1 MQRAVLFAPHIT
13 KISVSN
19 MHFFYI
25 DEAGCTGE
33 DLNNIQQPVFV
44 AGGLIVRDEGW
55 NKTKEIFGKL
65 IATYFEDQ
73 LPKHFELHSHELL
86 SPKGDGPFAGHDRD
100 RRIKL
105 AHDVLDLITV
115 RSHQVCYF
123 AIDKGK
129 LRQHLT
135 TEIRTKEYLP
145 RRAPYTVAYDYLVT
159 KHEWFTKEKLGRSAR
174 GMVIADTKDG
184 YENDISVITKFR
196 RVDAPAAQRVKW
208 LTEFTYAVDSHK
220 NPMIQISDL
229 LCFVTKK
236 FLEVDAGYREPWQQ
250 EAKLAYR
257 DLYAKVHD
265 RLIKKDAITETGR
278 HSEQYNDF
286 ITAIGIW
293 PRRNF
298 KNQKYA

>member
-1 MQRAVLFAPHIT
+1 
-13 KISVSN
+13 

-33 DLNNIQQPVFV
+33 DLNNNQQPVFV

-55 NKTKEIFGKL
+55 NKTKETFGKL
-65 IATYFEDQ
+65 IAKYFNHQ
-73 LPKHFELHSHELL
+73 VPKHFELHSHELL
-86 SPKGDGPFAGHDRD
+86 SPNGDGPFDGHDLD
-100 RRIKL
+100 RRMNL
-105 AHDVLDLITV
+105 AHDVLDLIAE
-115 RSHQVCYF
+115 RSHQACYF

-129 LRQHLT
+129 LNLHLA

-174 GMVIADTKDG
+174 GMVIADKKDD
-184 YENDISVITKFR
+184 YETDISLITQFR
-196 RVDAPAAQRVKW
+196 RISAPAAQRVKW

-236 FLEVDAGYREPWQQ
+236 FLEVDSGYRDQWKP
-250 EAKLAYR
+250 EAKIAYR
-257 DLYAKVHD
+257 DLYAKVHK

-278 HSEQYNDF
+278 NSQQYNDF
-286 ITAIGIW
+286 IAAIGIW

-298 KNQKYA
+298 KNHNYA